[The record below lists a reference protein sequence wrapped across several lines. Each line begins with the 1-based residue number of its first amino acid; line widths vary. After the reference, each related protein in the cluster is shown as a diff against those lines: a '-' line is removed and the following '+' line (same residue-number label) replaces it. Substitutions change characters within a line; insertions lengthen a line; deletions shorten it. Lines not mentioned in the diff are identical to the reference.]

1 MHEVTRGGRGKRRR
15 RRRRRF
21 LGKSSR
27 NIWEEGR
34 EEGKRGRR
42 KVDDDKMIE

>member
-15 RRRRRF
+15 RRRRF

-27 NIWEEGR
+27 NIWEGR
-34 EEGKRGRR
+34 GK

>member
-15 RRRRRF
+15 RRRRRRF

-27 NIWEEGR
+27 NIW
-34 EEGKRGRR
+34 EGKRGRR